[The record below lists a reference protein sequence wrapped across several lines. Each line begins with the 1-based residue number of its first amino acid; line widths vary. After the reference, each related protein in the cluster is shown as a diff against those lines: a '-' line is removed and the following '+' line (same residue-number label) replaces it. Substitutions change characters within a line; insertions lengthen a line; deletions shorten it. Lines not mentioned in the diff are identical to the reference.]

1 MLQTVLARSQT
12 QNGSNLRWKMK
23 IFSVLV
29 LILTCGLVPCR
40 ADTTET
46 WNVAA
51 MCDPNLSPFFPFCSV
66 PAKINAVFTTQM
78 QTGLFFDPE
87 DAFFFEGTEA
97 VVTNITGTL
106 DGLPMTLEVPGGE
119 SPFVGWLDDNGRPA
133 GVAFVAGGLKFD
145 LSLLS
150 APLQDVFLS
159 CAATTPCGIAPTPG
173 TFRPMETLDWS
184 AVRNVPESSVF
195 SMLLTGLLLLG
206 LSRWAQTSLRKLS
219 SC

>member
-1 MLQTVLARSQT
+1 
-12 QNGSNLRWKMK
+12 MK
-23 IFSVLV
+23 IFSVFV

-51 MCDPNLSPFFPFCSV
+51 MCDPNLSPSFPLCSV

-78 QTGLFFDPE
+78 QTGVFFDPV
-87 DAFFFEGTEA
+87 DAEFFEGTNA

-106 DGLPMTLEVPGGE
+106 DGLPMTLVPDSGN
-119 SPFVGWLDDNGRPA
+119 PGWLDDNGDPN
-133 GVAFVAGGLKFD
+133 VVDFVAGGVEFN
-145 LSLLS
+145 LSRLLS
-150 APLQDVFLS
+150 PDVGVKVFLS
-159 CAATTPCGIAPTPG
+159 CPFINTPCGITPTPG
-173 TFRPMETLDWS
+173 TFFPMETLDWS

-206 LSRWAQTSLRKLS
+206 LSFWPQTSLRKLS
-219 SC
+219 SR